1 MNTVLLRRLF
11 SAIQTGNPGDV
22 EALCRRIVE
31 HERTR
36 GHKNVAEDL
45 ERILDAPTKK
55 GAPKT
60 HETPAGLAPLPLS
73 RRDSAPL
80 VHVIPHEQLHHHMV
94 LPEKVEGR
102 FRRIERE
109 FAAKHRL
116 ALHGLKPSHRIL
128 LSGLPGCGKSLGA
141 ERLAWNT
148 GLPLHKVR
156 FDTLLSS
163 YFGETLTN
171 LRRLFDEAAKSPCAL
186 LLDECDSLARSRT
199 EKNDVGEVNRITN
212 ALLEFLEAYRGDGL
226 VIAATNLDS
235 ALDNA
240 LFRRFD
246 EVIRIPLPSASE
258 IEKLLETTLSA
269 IPTEKQIGWAGFA
282 RQLDGLSCS
291 EVVQIARTAAKN
303 SIMEGAKA
311 VSADHLA
318 EARARLYQQ
327 DSELSDAQG

>member
-1 MNTVLLRRLF
+1 MNNALLRRLF
-11 SAIQTGNPGDV
+11 SAIQTGTAGDV

-31 HERTR
+31 EERTR

-45 ERILDAPTKK
+45 QRILDTPAKK
-55 GAPKT
+55 VLGKAY
-60 HETPAGLAPLPLS
+60 EAPAGLAALPLS
-73 RRDSAPL
+73 KRDSAPL

-94 LPEKVEGR
+94 LPEKVDRR
-102 FRRIERE
+102 FRRIEKE
-109 FAAKHRL
+109 FAARHRL
-116 ALHGLKPSHRIL
+116 AVHGLKPSHRIL
-128 LSGLPGCGKSLGA
+128 LYGPPGCGKSLGA

-163 YFGETLTN
+163 YFGETLAN
-171 LRRLFDEAAKSPCAL
+171 LRRLFDEAAKYPCAL

-235 ALDNA
+235 ALDSA

-246 EVIRIPLPSASE
+246 EVIRIPPPSASE
-258 IEKLLETTLSA
+258 IAKLLEATLSA
-269 IPTEKQIGWAGFA
+269 IPTEKHIDWTAFA
-282 RQLDGLSCS
+282 SQLDGLSCS
-291 EVVQIARTAAKN
+291 EVVQIARSAAKN
-303 SIMEGAKA
+303 CVMEGGKQ
-311 VSADHLA
+311 VSGHYLS
-318 EARARLYQQ
+318 EAAREYTSRIQN
-327 DSELSDAQG
+327 

>member
-1 MNTVLLRRLF
+1 MNTALLRRLF
-11 SAIQTGNPGDV
+11 SAIQTGNSSDV

-36 GHKNVAEDL
+36 GHKNVADDL
-45 ERILDAPTKK
+45 QHILDAPAKRLPDKVYQPST
-55 GAPKT
+55 
-60 HETPAGLAPLPLS
+60 GLAALPLS
-73 RRDSAPL
+73 KRDSAPL

-94 LPEKVEGR
+94 LPEKVERR
-102 FRRIERE
+102 FRRIEKE
-109 FAAKHRL
+109 FAARHRL
-116 ALHGLKPSHRIL
+116 AVHGLKPSHRIL
-128 LSGLPGCGKSLGA
+128 LYGPPGCGKSLGA

-163 YFGETLTN
+163 YFGETLSN
-171 LRRLFDEAAKSPCAL
+171 LRRLFDEVAKYPCAL

-212 ALLEFLEAYRGDGL
+212 ALLEFLETYRGDGL

-246 EVIRIPLPSASE
+246 EVIRIPPPSASE
-258 IEKLLETTLSA
+258 IAKLLEVTLSG
-269 IPTEKQIGWAGFA
+269 IPTEKQIDWASFA

-291 EVVQIARTAAKN
+291 EVVQIARSAAKN
-303 SIMEGAKA
+303 CVMEGGKQ
-311 VSADHLA
+311 VSAQYLT
-318 EARARLYQQ
+318 EAAREYTSRIQN
-327 DSELSDAQG
+327 